1 VTPGGHPAT
10 IAFSKRRTHVAQV
23 TLSPEFQVVIP
34 KEIREALALR
44 PGEKLEVLRYEN
56 RIELIPVPPI
66 REMRGFLRG
75 MDTTLDR
82 DADRA

>member
-1 VTPGGHPAT
+1 M
-10 IAFSKRRTHVAQV
+10 AQV